1 MWKLIL
7 PGNAAQIG
15 VEKSSEGVKKAHDEA
30 VTAFLWSLNDALG
43 LDACSQAP

>member
-15 VEKSSEGVKKAHDEA
+15 VEKSSEGVKKAHCIF
-30 VTAFLWSLNDALG
+30 VVS
-43 LDACSQAP
+43 